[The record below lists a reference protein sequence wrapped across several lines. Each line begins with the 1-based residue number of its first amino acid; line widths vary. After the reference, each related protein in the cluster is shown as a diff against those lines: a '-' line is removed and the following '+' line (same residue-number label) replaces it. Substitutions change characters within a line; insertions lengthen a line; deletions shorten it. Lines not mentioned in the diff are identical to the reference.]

1 MDDDGTGRVV
11 GVLGARGG
19 AGATLAASLLAAALA
34 RSRPVALVDLGP
46 GPGIDLLLGTERQP
60 GARWPDLAG
69 ARGTVD
75 HDDLT
80 ASLPRWS
87 GCAVLGPDPSRPG
100 PVPDVVAP
108 VLHAL
113 RAAHPWTVLDLG
125 RLAPARDPVVDVPAE
140 VVGSSVV
147 PRDVPA
153 VLAAGSARPALRALG
168 PPLALLLRGPAPGGL
183 GTAQAAAAVDLP
195 LLGTLPASRTV
206 AARIDRGYGPGGDRR
221 LRSAAE
227 RVAARLRRWL
237 A

>member
-1 MDDDGTGRVV
+1 
-11 GVLGARGG
+11 
-19 AGATLAASLLAAALA
+19 
-34 RSRPVALVDLGP
+34 
-46 GPGIDLLLGTERQP
+46 
-60 GARWPDLAG
+60 
-69 ARGTVD
+69 
-75 HDDLT
+75 
-80 ASLPRWS
+80 
-87 GCAVLGPDPSRPG
+87 
-100 PVPDVVAP
+100 

-140 VVGSSVV
+140 VVGSSDLLVLVV